1 MSAIQNL
8 IDANEAREEERRL
21 EKVPVSYF
29 EEYDTLHE
37 AMKLLSDA
45 WWLTEDMRIRGR
57 ITRAV
62 GYIRDTALDLIPYG
76 ATTPNKG
83 TDGRRY
89 GRTV

>member
-1 MSAIQNL
+1 MNM
-8 IDANEAREEERRL
+8 
-21 EKVPVSYF
+21 F
-29 EEYDTLHE
+29 EEFDSRHE
-37 AMKLLSDA
+37 AMKMLSDA
-45 WWLTEDMRIRGR
+45 WWLTNDKELKGR

-62 GYIRDTALDLIPYG
+62 AYIRDTAMQLIPYG